1 MTELP
6 ELQSARLILRRP
18 KSEDVAVRLQ
28 LGRHEQIVEA
38 YGGTFDP
45 EAPFTRDHAEA
56 AIRFVEEQDYAW
68 VIDAGRFIGHVRFHS
83 LVKEDKRAALAIGID
98 DPEYLGRGYGAEAI
112 KLALTYAFR
121 AVYTA
126 FPCACWRATFAQSPV
141 IASAGSLRKGVS
153 VKQPSSMAH
162 GTTTSSWECWTESS
176 ASPDRLRCV
185 EGRCSSHREN
195 FSFC

>member
-28 LGRHEQIVEA
+28 LGRHEEIVEA

-56 AIRFVEEQDYAW
+56 AIRFIEEQDYAW

-112 KLALTYAFR
+112 KLALTYAFSSGLHR
-121 AVYTA
+121 V
-126 FPCACWRATFAQSPV
+126 
-141 IASAGSLRKGVS
+141 SLRVL
-153 VKQPSSMAH
+153 
-162 GTTTSSWECWTESS
+162 
-176 ASPDRLRCV
+176 ASNIRAIACYRKCGFV
-185 EGRCSSHREN
+185 EEGREREAAFIN
-195 FSFC
+195 GTWHDDIIMGVLDREFGQS